1 MINPLSN
8 PDTLNLNPDWPDDYD
23 GGVDCDSCGKTVP
36 ESEIKSAMTS
46 AGVEGSFCH
55 ECRHG
60 KDCDCPPDS
69 DPGTLV
75 ECDACDN
82 KETLGGEISERTL
95 EAAGWYLGDISVL
108 CPEHS
113 GEDA

>member
-8 PDTLNLNPDWPDDYD
+8 PDTLNLNPDWPDDND
-23 GGVDCDSCGKTVP
+23 GVDCDSCGKTVS
-36 ESEIKSAMTS
+36 ESELKSAMTS

-60 KDCDCPPDS
+60 KDCDCPPS
-69 DPGTLV
+69 SEPGTLV
-75 ECDACDN
+75 ECDVCDN

-95 EAAGWYLGDISVL
+95 EDAGWYLGDISVL

-113 GEDA
+113 GENQ